1 MFASNCLSLLAI
13 LLITMTCLADPVRA
27 ESDSPDW
34 GIMAAR
40 SKEYASGDVPKEI
53 PGKGTENSTL
63 TVTDTGAIVDLNV
76 KLNIAHPYDA
86 DLDIYLIAPD
96 GTRVELFTDVG
107 GTSANFEDTILD
119 DEASESITDGSAPF
133 NGSYR
138 PEGSLADFKTRDI
151 AGTWTLEVTDDW
163 GVSRAGTLNSW
174 SLIVTLEV
182 KEPLPPPV
190 IHAESSVPGGMRDT
204 IRWDDTGQVRQYDST
219 VAQAIPDQGT
229 VTPTLVI
236 DDFGMIEDLNVKL
249 NITHGL
255 DSDLDVFLVAP
266 DGKTRVELFTD
277 VGGLGDNFTDTI
289 LDDETSLSITG
300 GSAPFTGTYRP
311 EGRLSDL
318 IGKDIHGTWT
328 LEVTDDSLLSSGTLN
343 SWSLVVD
350 VADALY
356 CAECATDAE
365 FSSVVADSGWMV
377 DRSYTFTGLDPSSRY
392 WYRVKARPMETWLQT
407 SQSDFQTDTLTSTET
422 TSDGD
427 VTLASGG
434 GGLGPPVNVIQN
446 PSFELYGGWLGASN
460 NPILAATCLGIW
472 RGLWASDG
480 LWAGG
485 VIVFSDFTFPK
496 GTYAYLLQRDI
507 DWTGVGTLVFDY
519 CSFYGSEM
527 TSQVLI
533 GDQEVWS
540 HTHANRWAADHSDIA
555 VDVSGITGRKDL
567 KLRVEVIGISGTN
580 SAVLWD
586 KLRTYG
592 PGGYGTPGTIVS
604 TPIRLGDGDTWDILA
619 FNATT
624 PVGTA
629 LTVDVLPV
637 SGSLPIDPWRQIPSG
652 SGGADLSGL
661 AEGNIRLRAN
671 LSTSNIAV
679 TPVLHEW
686 SVSYTDAARQS
697 AWSNVESSVPPQ

>member
-1 MFASNCLSLLAI
+1 MKREIQLCRARTRRGSGAGKIGVDDGRNPPPNMFASNCLSLLAI

-519 CSFYGSEM
+519 
-527 TSQVLI
+527 
-533 GDQEVWS
+533 
-540 HTHANRWAADHSDIA
+540 
-555 VDVSGITGRKDL
+555 
-567 KLRVEVIGISGTN
+567 
-580 SAVLWD
+580 
-586 KLRTYG
+586 
-592 PGGYGTPGTIVS
+592 
-604 TPIRLGDGDTWDILA
+604 
-619 FNATT
+619 
-624 PVGTA
+624 
-629 LTVDVLPV
+629 
-637 SGSLPIDPWRQIPSG
+637 
-652 SGGADLSGL
+652 
-661 AEGNIRLRAN
+661 
-671 LSTSNIAV
+671 
-679 TPVLHEW
+679 
-686 SVSYTDAARQS
+686 
-697 AWSNVESSVPPQ
+697 